1 MATVDEEQRTATA
14 AWPLNGN
21 GNGALVPAD
30 AGGAVLPPDPDDE
43 FEDQPMTLTEH
54 LRELRNRLIRM
65 VIGIVIGMIGGFFLA
80 PYVVDYFGDVIKRGD
95 PNAVLAQRDPT
106 EYVVTYLKITF
117 YLGIALAMPIL
128 VYQLIRFLA
137 PGLTRRERRYV
148 YGTLPFIILCFV
160 GGVLFASLVAIPNM
174 FKFLL
179 EVSAGKVEN
188 LLGIEAVLSFFASL
202 SLWTGVFFEMPVIMF
217 VLASLNIV
225 TFQTLRR
232 TRRYAS
238 VGLMIVA
245 AIITPTPDA
254 LSMIIVWAPMYVLY
268 EVGLILAWF
277 ASRMRR
283 NRPAAVTPAE

>member
-1 MATVDEEQRTATA
+1 MATIDEERRTTA
-14 AWPLNGN
+14 ADWSPGTNGD
-21 GNGALVPAD
+21 GSLVPTGD
-30 AGGAVLPPDPDDE
+30 GNLPAAPEEEID
-43 FEDQPMTLTEH
+43 DQPMTLTEH
-54 LRELRNRLIRM
+54 LKELRDRLIRM
-65 VIGIVIGMIGGFFLA
+65 VLGIVAGMIGGFFLA
-80 PYVVDYFGDVIKRGD
+80 SHVIDYFKEVIQRGD
-95 PNAVLAQRDPT
+95 PSAVLAQRDPT
-106 EYVVTYLKITF
+106 EFVVTYLKITF
-117 YLGIALAMPIL
+117 YLGIAFAMPIL
-128 VYQLIRFLA
+128 VYQFIRFLA

-148 YGTLPFIILCFV
+148 YGTLPFVIICFA

-179 EVSAGKVEN
+179 EVSAGKVQN

-225 TFQTLRR
+225 TYPTLRK

-245 AIITPTPDA
+245 AVITPTPDA
-254 LSMIIVWAPMYVLY
+254 LSMIIVWAPMYILY

-277 ASRMRR
+277 ASRARR
-283 NRPAAVTPAE
+283 NAAVTTTDA

>member
-1 MATVDEEQRTATA
+1 MATVNDEQRTTA
-14 AWPLNGN
+14 APWSFGGSGNGSLAPSGDGN
-21 GNGALVPAD
+21 GN
-30 AGGAVLPPDPDDE
+30 LPTDPDEE

-65 VIGIVIGMIGGFFLA
+65 ALGIVAGMIGGFFLT
-80 PYVVDYFGDVIKRGD
+80 PYVIDYFKVVIRRGD
-95 PNAVLAQRDPT
+95 PEAALVQLDPT
-106 EYVVTYLKITF
+106 EYVVTYLKIMV
-117 YLGIALAMPIL
+117 YIGIALAMPIL

-137 PGLTRRERRYV
+137 PGLTKRERRYV
-148 YGTLPFIILCFV
+148 YGTLPFVILCFA
-160 GGVLFASLVAIPNM
+160 GGVLFSSLVAIPNM

-179 EVSAGKVEN
+179 EVSAGQVRNDLRLESV
-188 LLGIEAVLSFFASL
+188 LGFFSSL

-225 TFQTLRR
+225 TFQVLRQ
-232 TRRYAS
+232 TRKYAS

-254 LSMIIVWAPMYVLY
+254 LSMIIVWAPMYILY

-277 ASRMRR
+277 ASRL
-283 NRPAAVTPAE
+283 RPKTAVATEE

>member
-1 MATVDEEQRTATA
+1 MAIVDEERRTTA
-14 AWPLNGN
+14 ADWSLGANGN
-21 GNGALVPAD
+21 GSIVPS
-30 AGGAVLPPDPDDE
+30 GSGNLPLAPEDE
-43 FEDQPMTLTEH
+43 IEDQPMTLTEH
-54 LRELRNRLIRM
+54 LKELRDRLIRM
-65 VIGIVIGMIGGFFLA
+65 VLGIVVGMIGGFFLA
-80 PYVVDYFGDVIKRGD
+80 PHVIDYFKAVIQRGD
-95 PNAVLAQRDPT
+95 PTAVLAQRDPT
-106 EYVVTYLKITF
+106 EFVVTYLKITF
-117 YLGIALAMPIL
+117 YLGIGIAMPIL
-128 VYQLIRFLA
+128 VYQFIRFLA

-148 YGTLPFIILCFV
+148 YGTLPFVILCFL

-179 EVSAGKVEN
+179 EVSAGKVQN

-225 TFQTLRR
+225 SYQALRK

-245 AIITPTPDA
+245 AVITPTPDA
-254 LSMIIVWAPMYVLY
+254 LSMIIVWAPMYLLY

-277 ASRMRR
+277 ASRV
-283 NRPAAVTPAE
+283 RPKPAGPAES